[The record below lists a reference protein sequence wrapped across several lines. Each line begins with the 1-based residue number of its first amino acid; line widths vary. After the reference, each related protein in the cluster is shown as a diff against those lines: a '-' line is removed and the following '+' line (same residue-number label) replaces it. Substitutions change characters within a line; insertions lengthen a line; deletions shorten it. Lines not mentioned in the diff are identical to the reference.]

1 MKLKNVTASLVL
13 FALLG
18 PLHAVGDPVL
28 EMCWVFDD
36 QMVLQA
42 DRAVP
47 VWGQAEP
54 GAEVTVRFGG
64 QEKTAVADAD
74 GEWAV
79 RLDPMPVSAEGRE
92 LQIEAPTDSKVFKDV
107 LVGDV
112 WIASGQSNMA
122 QPSAAQSTGGEMY
135 KGWEGNPL
143 LRSFPVAYNS
153 WASEPQT
160 RQFPWE
166 TRVTNWF
173 RWKPAGGGTSAVP
186 FFFGKRLQE
195 ETGRPIGLLL
205 VPLGASGAEA
215 WVPMDVLA
223 GDPEFAA
230 FAAQSQVYMDRHAE
244 NRADFRKTVAEWKQ
258 RKQEA
263 EARGEEF
270 KERRPQTGMNAA
282 FWPRWWAGALYN
294 SHIAPL
300 RNMAVKGVIWYQGE
314 NNAAGHGGAVKTSEG
329 YQRLMHL
336 LIDTW
341 REQFEQPDLPFY
353 QVQLSM
359 FNWNDFNN
367 RRKRDANQ
375 PGGWS
380 VIREAQEQV
389 ARDVPHSGI
398 AITVDVGDRGDIHPP
413 NKRPMGERLAL
424 LALRDVYGKDVIADG
439 PAYAGHEVENGR
451 IRVRFE
457 HTHGGLA
464 VLPREEV
471 PDGRLVG
478 FAIAGADRNF
488 VWAEAEID
496 GETVVVSSEDVPDP
510 VAVRY
515 AYAMYHD
522 VNLGNGA
529 GLPAAPFRTDDW
541 PLSKE
546 KGGN

>member
-1 MKLKNVTASLVL
+1 MNMKIKKMLGQKMLGI
-13 FALLG
+13 ALLSM
-18 PLHAVGDPVL
+18 LAHAASALD
-28 EMCWVFDD
+28 MCWVFDD

-47 VWGQAEP
+47 VWGQTEP
-54 GAEVTVRFGG
+54 DGKVTVRFGE
-64 QEKTAVADAD
+64 QVKTAVADAE

-79 RLDPMPVSAEGRE
+79 RLDPMPISFEGRE
-92 LQIEAPTDSKVFKDV
+92 LRIEAPTGSKVFEDV

-122 QPSAAQSTGGEMY
+122 QPSAMKSTGGEAFED
-135 KGWEGNPL
+135 WAGNPL
-143 LRSFPVAYNS
+143 LRTFNVPYNRWS
-153 WASEPQT
+153 AEPQT

-166 TRVTNWF
+166 TRVTNWL
-173 RWKPAGGGTSAVP
+173 RWRPASGHTSAVP
-186 FFFGKRLQE
+186 FFFGKLLQE
-195 ETGRPIGLLL
+195 QTDRPIGIVL

-223 GDPEFAA
+223 ADPEFAE
-230 FAAQSQVYMDRHAE
+230 FAAQSQEYMDRHPE
-244 NRADFRKTVAEWKQ
+244 NRAAFEARVAEWEQ
-258 RKQEA
+258 RKEEA
-263 EARGEEF
+263 EERGEEF
-270 KERRPQTGMNAA
+270 TERRPQTGMNAA

-300 RNMAVKGVIWYQGE
+300 RNYAVKGVIWYQGE
-314 NNAAGHGGAVKTSEG
+314 NNAAGHGGAAKTSEG

-336 LIDTW
+336 LIDSW

-367 RRKRDANQ
+367 RRERDPNQ

-398 AITVDVGDRGDIHPP
+398 AITVDVGARGNIHPP

-439 PAYAGHEVENGR
+439 PAYAGYEVEGDR

-457 HTHGGLA
+457 HTYGGLT

-478 FAIAGADRNF
+478 FAIAGEDRNF
-488 VWAEAEID
+488 VWADAKIEGD
-496 GETVVVSSEDVPDP
+496 TVVVWSDMVPEP
-510 VAVRY
+510 VAARY
-515 AYAMYHD
+515 AYVQYHD
-522 VNLGNGA
+522 VNLGNSE

-541 PLSKE
+541 PLVAE
-546 KGGN
+546 

>member
-1 MKLKNVTASLVL
+1 MKIYTSISV
-13 FALLG
+13 ALL
-18 PLHAVGDPVL
+18 LLSAEPVRAL
-28 EMCWVFDD
+28 NMCWVFDN

-47 VWGQAEP
+47 VWGQTEP
-54 GAEVTVRFGG
+54 GGTVTVRFGE
-64 QEKTAVADAD
+64 QEKTAVADAE

-92 LQIEAPTDSKVFKDV
+92 LHVEAPTGTKVFEDV

-122 QPSAAQSTGGEMY
+122 QPSAMKSTGGEPFED
-135 KGWEGNPL
+135 WAGNPL
-143 LRSFPVAYNS
+143 LRTFNVPYNRWS
-153 WASEPQT
+153 AEPQT

-166 TRVTNWF
+166 TRVTNWL
-173 RWKPAGGGTSAVP
+173 RWRPASGHTPAVP
-186 FFFGKRLQE
+186 FFFGKMLQE
-195 ETGRPIGLLL
+195 QTDRPIGILL
-205 VPLGASGAEA
+205 VPLGASSAET
-215 WVPMDVLA
+215 WVPMEVLLN
-223 GDPEFAA
+223 DPEFADYA
-230 FAAQSQVYMDRHAE
+230 RQSQEYMAQHPE
-244 NRADFRKTVAEWKQ
+244 NRAAFEARVAEWEQ
-258 RKQEA
+258 RKEEA
-263 EARGEEF
+263 EERGEEF
-270 KERRPQTGMNAA
+270 TEQRPRTGMDAA
-282 FWPRWWAGALYN
+282 FWPRWWAGALFN

-300 RNMAVKGVIWYQGE
+300 RNYAVKGVIWYQGE
-314 NNAAGHGGAVKTSEG
+314 NNAAGHGGAAKTSES

-336 LIDTW
+336 LIDSW

-359 FNWNDFNN
+359 FNWNDYNN
-367 RRKRDANQ
+367 RRERDPNQ

-398 AITVDVGDRGDIHPP
+398 AITVDVGAKANIHPP

-439 PAYAGHEVENGR
+439 PTFAGYEVEDDR
-451 IRVRFE
+451 IRVRFK
-457 HTHGGLA
+457 HTYGGLT

-478 FAIAGADRNF
+478 FAIAGEDRNF
-488 VWAEAEID
+488 VWADAKIEGD
-496 GETVVVSSEDVPDP
+496 TVVVWSDMVPEP
-510 VAVRY
+510 VAARY
-515 AYAMYHD
+515 AYVQYHD
-522 VNLGNGA
+522 VNLGNGE

-541 PLSKE
+541 PLAGE
-546 KGGN
+546 